1 MDPALQSLASG
12 FPDLIFFLVL
22 AAVLYVA
29 GMVIYVKLTP
39 HKEVELIREGN
50 VAAATSFAAFLIA
63 LVLPLAACMASSQ
76 SLFDMLVWGSVSLLL
91 QLFLFRVTDMMLRG
105 LPERIIANDM
115 SAAIILAAFKLS
127 GSILL
132 ASALYIKF

>member
-12 FPDLIFFLVL
+12 FPTLIFFLVL

-50 VAAATSFAAFLIA
+50 VAAATSFGAFLIA
-63 LVLPLAACMASSQ
+63 LVLPLASCMASSVT
-76 SLFDMLVWGSVSLLL
+76 LYDMLIWGSVSLLL
-91 QLFLFRVTDMMLRG
+91 QLFLFRITDLMLRG
-105 LPERIIANDM
+105 LPQRIIANDM
-115 SAAIILAAFKLS
+115 SAAIILASFKLS

-132 ASALYIKF
+132 ASAIFVKF